1 MKLFFSIFIIFVVSC
16 ASNPE
21 NNKSNKYLS
30 AKDKESVEKILG
42 QSISKSVDL
51 YPIPTTDIE
60 VPKKVYELPLPKQY
74 FSSEENNELRLHKLG
89 EIRWI
94 YLSLEPSKAWP
105 MLQEYLNENSDLNIS
120 KANPETGEIFT
131 KEIERNNLK
140 NRFVFKVESGLQRE
154 STEIFISNEILNG
167 STWRKNSED
176 EEYIKS
182 VSTNILNGLSEM
194 GSVTGTSLVALN
206 LNSADKTEVFVDKDG
221 FSKIRLMVNFPR
233 AWSALQRTLTIAEFD
248 INDFDREEG
257 VFITEI
263 KSEEGFFGRGET
275 KEIKIFVEKIA
286 QNETIISVFMEE
298 QDKDIIQEI
307 ISQIN
312 QVLS

>member
-30 AKDKESVEKILG
+30 AKDEESVEKILG
-42 QSISKSVDL
+42 QNISKSVDL
-51 YPIPTTDIE
+51 YPIPTTNIE

-140 NRFVFKVESGLQRE
+140 NRFVFKV
-154 STEIFISNEILNG
+154 
-167 STWRKNSED
+167 
-176 EEYIKS
+176 
-182 VSTNILNGLSEM
+182 
-194 GSVTGTSLVALN
+194 
-206 LNSADKTEVFVDKDG
+206 
-221 FSKIRLMVNFPR
+221 
-233 AWSALQRTLTIAEFD
+233 
-248 INDFDREEG
+248 
-257 VFITEI
+257 
-263 KSEEGFFGRGET
+263 
-275 KEIKIFVEKIA
+275 
-286 QNETIISVFMEE
+286 
-298 QDKDIIQEI
+298 
-307 ISQIN
+307 
-312 QVLS
+312 

>member
-42 QSISKSVDL
+42 QNISKSVDL

-154 STEIFISNEILNG
+154 STEIFISNEVLNG
-167 STWRKNSED
+167 SVWKKNSED
-176 EEYIKS
+176 DEYIKS
-182 VSTNILNGLSEM
+182 VSTEILNGLSEM

-206 LNSADKTEVFVDKDG
+206 LNSTDKTEVFVDKDG

-233 AWSALQRTLTIAEFD
+233 AWSALQRTLTIAEFN

-298 QDKDIIQEI
+298 QDKDIVQEI

>member
-42 QSISKSVDL
+42 QNISKSVDL
-51 YPIPTTDIE
+51 YPIPTTNIE

-154 STEIFISNEILNG
+154 STEIFISNEVLNE
-167 STWRKNSED
+167 SAWKKNSED
-176 EEYIKS
+176 DEYIKS
-182 VSTNILNGLSEM
+182 VSTEILNGLSEM

-206 LNSADKTEVFVDKDG
+206 LNSTDKTEVFVDKDG

-233 AWSALQRTLTIAEFD
+233 AWSALQRTLTIAEFN

-263 KSEEGFFGRGET
+263 KSEEGFFGRGDT

-298 QDKDIIQEI
+298 QDKEIVQEI

>member
-1 MKLFFSIFIIFVVSC
+1 MKLFFFIFIFFIVSC

-30 AKDKESVEKILG
+30 AKDRESVEKILG
-42 QSISKSVDL
+42 QNISKSVDL
-51 YPIPTTDIE
+51 YPIPTTDVE

-176 EEYIKS
+176 DEYIKS

>member
-1 MKLFFSIFIIFVVSC
+1 MKLFFFIFIIFLVSC

-42 QSISKSVDL
+42 QNISKSVDL
-51 YPIPTTDIE
+51 YPIPTTDVE
-60 VPKKVYELPLPKQY
+60 VPKKVYELPLPRQY

-131 KEIERNNLK
+131 KEIDRNNLK

-154 STEIFISNEILNG
+154 STEIFISNETLNG
-167 STWRKNSED
+167 STWMKNSED
-176 EEYIKS
+176 DEYIKS

-206 LNSADKTEVFVDKDG
+206 LNSIDKTEVFVDKDG

-233 AWSALQRTLTIAEFD
+233 AWSAIQRTLTIAEFN

-263 KSEEGFFGRGET
+263 KSEEGFFGRGEN

-286 QNETIISVFMEE
+286 QNETIISVLMEE
-298 QDKDIIQEI
+298 QDKDIVQEI